1 MNDRPRRYL
10 PLYEAKMV
18 FQYNHRYGTYEGA
31 KQSQINSGI
40 LPKSTAENLA
50 DPRFAILPRY
60 WILDEHVHART
71 VSYEK
76 RWFLGYRRV
85 TNPVTER
92 STVFAIVPYVGIND
106 KFALLLPQ
114 EDDAALSAAV
124 LLSNVNSFVLDYVL
138 RLKISYTNIAFFT
151 LKQLP
156 VIPPR
161 CYSPPLL
168 DFIRPRVLELTYTAW
183 DLQPFARDL
192 GYAGPPFVFDAE
204 RRFWLRCEL
213 DALYFHLYGISRDDA
228 AYILDSFPIVKRKD
242 EAAYGDY
249 RSQRVILQL
258 YDELAALPTMPVPA
272 PRAADG
278 ALEAPDV
285 SAWLSPLQP
294 PPGMAGA

>member
-10 PLYEAKMV
+10 PLYEAKMMHQ
-18 FQYNHRYGTYEGA
+18 FSHRWASYQPNGKTRDMTAAELRDPA
-31 KQSQINSGI
+31 A
-40 LPKSTAENLA
+40 LP
-50 DPRFAILPRY
+50 LPRY
-60 WILDEHVHART
+60 WVDERDVEARLSSDWVLMLRKIARNT
-71 VSYEK
+71 D
-76 RWFLGYRRV
+76 
-85 TNPVTER
+85 ER
-92 STVFAIVPYVGIND
+92 TAIVAIVPKSGSGDSAILIHPDSEIRYVVAANACT
-106 KFALLLPQ
+106 FA
-114 EDDAALSAAV
+114 
-124 LLSNVNSFVLDYVL
+124 FDYVARQKL
-138 RLKISYTNIAFFT
+138 GGTNLAFFIVQ
-151 LKQLP
+151 QLP

-168 DFIRPRVLELTYTAW
+168 DFIRPRVLELAYTAW

-258 YDELAALPTMPVPA
+258 YDELAALPTVPVPA